1 MKYFL
6 LCDDFRS
13 VPDIAFDGQ
22 HPISQEGSLWA
33 DNTGKPGPGRSIT
46 WFGPLDSKQMLEN
59 IGRMGVLRTAPLPA
73 LRPYTVD

>member
-6 LCDDFRS
+6 LCDDFRG

-33 DNTGKPGPGRSIT
+33 DNTGKPGQVDRLPG
-46 WFGPLDSKQMLEN
+46 LDRWMASKCWKISEEW
-59 IGRMGVLRTAPLPA
+59 VF
-73 LRPYTVD
+73 